1 MQLNPIRE
9 PLGVDNRKWLG
20 SRHGVANAQTVTID
34 GKKISAVV
42 KDNVLPSGIPLKRG
56 AGGKYEPVT
65 AVGDAL
71 AGFLLTSQSA
81 KQKDVD
87 IVAPML
93 DRGRIRV
100 KYLPEDI
107 FDITTLT
114 TPNPL
119 FILTP
124 KEGD

>member
-1 MQLNPIRE
+1 MT
-9 PLGVDNRKWLG
+9 
-20 SRHGVANAQTVTID
+20 A
-34 GKKISAVV
+34 
-42 KDNVLPSGIPLKRG
+42 
-56 AGGKYEPVT
+56 AGDV
-65 AVGDAL
+65 L

-100 KYLPEDI
+100 KYLPEGV